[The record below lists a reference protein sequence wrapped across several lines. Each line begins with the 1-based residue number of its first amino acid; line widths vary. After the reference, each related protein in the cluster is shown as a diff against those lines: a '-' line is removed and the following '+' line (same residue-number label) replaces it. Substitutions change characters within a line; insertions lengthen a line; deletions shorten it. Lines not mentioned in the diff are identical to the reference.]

1 MRVVTDP
8 PIPDEPPFSI
18 LEIPDDA
25 PEQREEAGTKTRFW
39 FTHRDGEVERRGV
52 FKRRRRP
59 DSGNDW
65 AERIA
70 CELARLL
77 GLPAAEY
84 DLAAYAGELGVVSW
98 SFVRFHRASP
108 GADLV
113 AEEGLV
119 LGNEVLARRHE
130 GYPRSAVPK
139 EDRRVKGHT
148 LSRVLAAAAEVAP
161 PDGGRLPLSVKDG
174 ADALVGY
181 LLLDAWIANTD
192 RHHRNWGWIEE
203 RVAGRRR
210 LAPAFDQDASLGHE
224 LNDAKRQ
231 KILAARG
238 AAGGIA
244 AYVERGESELWTD
257 DPDPTRIA
265 PIEAFRRAATVRPA
279 AAADWLR
286 RLDAV
291 ADEQV
296 AAIVRRVPASRM
308 SEAASLFCRTLLRET
323 RRRLLGSARHQP

>member
-1 MRVVTDP
+1 M
-8 PIPDEPPFSI
+8 
-18 LEIPDDA
+18 
-25 PEQREEAGTKTRFW
+25 
-39 FTHRDGEVERRGV
+39 
-52 FKRRRRP
+52 
-59 DSGNDW
+59 
-65 AERIA
+65 
-70 CELARLL
+70 
-77 GLPAAEY
+77 
-84 DLAAYAGELGVVSW
+84 
-98 SFVRFHRASP
+98 
-108 GADLV
+108 
-113 AEEGLV
+113 
-119 LGNEVLARRHE
+119 
-130 GYPRSAVPK
+130 
-139 EDRRVKGHT
+139 
-148 LSRVLAAAAEVAP
+148 
-161 PDGGRLPLSVKDG
+161 
-174 ADALVGY
+174 
-181 LLLDAWIANTD
+181 
-192 RHHRNWGWIEE
+192 
-203 RVAGRRR
+203 
-210 LAPAFDQDASLGHE
+210 
-224 LNDAKRQ
+224 AKMTMTQ